1 MSQFT
6 VHRNQHGPTKAR
18 YPLLLDIQA
27 DFLGDLATRVV
38 IPLTPQSSS
47 MGQKMDRLTP
57 LVQVDGKRYLAVTPQ
72 LSAIAKK
79 ELGPA
84 VADLTGDR
92 IDFINALDLLLT
104 GI

>member
-1 MSQFT
+1 MPQFSI
-6 VHRNQHGPTKAR
+6 HRNQHAPTKAR
-18 YPLLLDIQA
+18 FPLLLDIQA
-27 DFLGDLATRVV
+27 DFLEDLATRVV
-38 IPLTPQSSS
+38 IPLAPQSSS
-47 MGQKMDRLTP
+47 MGQRMDRLTP
-57 LVQVDGKRYLAVTPQ
+57 LVQVDGKRYLVVTPQ

-92 IDFINALDLLLT
+92 VDFINALDLLLA